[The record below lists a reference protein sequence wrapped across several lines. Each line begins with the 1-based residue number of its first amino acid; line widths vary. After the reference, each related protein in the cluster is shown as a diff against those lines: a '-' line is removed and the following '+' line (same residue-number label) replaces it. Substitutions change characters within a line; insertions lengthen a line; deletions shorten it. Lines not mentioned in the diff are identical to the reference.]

1 MLSSDPG
8 LPLGP
13 DDFFLARQLPIERAI
28 NLTAESKMKPLR
40 MRYRGYG
47 DENPDDDQ
55 TVETLEVKGNM
66 HEINAAAGTK
76 NGLSKLT

>member
-13 DDFFLARQLPIERAI
+13 DDFFLARQLPIERSI
-28 NLTAESKMKPLR
+28 NLTAESKMVPLR
-40 MRYRGYG
+40 MRGPPADINTME
-47 DENPDDDQ
+47 DEDLLGEK
-55 TVETLEVKGNM
+55 TMEKKMGNQ
-66 HEINAAAGTK
+66 NK